1 MQKLVSQPVN
11 IKTHALKGTFTGY
24 ASIFNVVDNY
34 GDVVLPGAFRQT
46 LQELHIT
53 HIKLLWQHDHKKPIG
68 VFTKIEET
76 VKGLLVEGKIFT
88 DLRQGKEASML
99 LQSGVVD
106 GLSIG
111 YEIEE
116 CFYNQDIRY
125 IKKAKLWEVSIV
137 TFPANETARIKDV
150 RSQELFLL
158 EKAVCKLNSVMS
170 IHRLTHPSKDHRL

>member
-1 MQKLVSQPVN
+1 MQKLFSQPIN
-11 IKTHALKGTFTGY
+11 IKANSIEGTFKGY

-46 LQELHIT
+46 LQELHIKN
-53 HIKLLWQHDHKKPIG
+53 IKLLWQHDYKKPIG

-88 DLRQGKEASML
+88 DLRQGKEATLL

-116 CFYNQDIRY
+116 YFYDQDIRY
-125 IKKAKLWEVSIV
+125 IKQAKLWEISIV
-137 TFPANETARIKDV
+137 TFPANELARIKDL
-150 RSQELFLL
+150 RSDELSLL
-158 EKAVCKLNSVMS
+158 HAAVN
-170 IHRLTHPSKDHRL
+170 RLAGI